1 MAINILD
8 SVIANRI
15 SAGEVVEKP
24 ASIVKELLD
33 NALDAG
39 ATEISIDI
47 VNGGIDLIAIRDNG
61 CGIEPDD
68 VKKAFLPHAT
78 SKISSLEDLDNIST
92 LGFRGEAL
100 ASIASVSQVTLIT
113 RTNDLDYASKI
124 SVNGGEFSEV
134 KATASQQGTYIEVR
148 NLFFNTPARRKFLR
162 RPKSEESEITNFITR
177 YILAHPSIKLK
188 YTANEKV
195 VFDNKGGSLLDAIT
209 CVYGLD
215 ITPHLEQINYE
226 SGYIKISGYVGKIS
240 YTKPNTTYQTL
251 LVNGRYVI
259 DENIS
264 KAVYSAYEE
273 FLMSRQ
279 FPFYVINL
287 TLPYDQVDVN
297 VHPNKLN
304 VKFAH
309 PSEMFDL
316 FYRAT
321 RQVIYN
327 TLNPISE
334 RIEYNPINN
343 NVPDNLDFS
352 IDVKKNI
359 DATTNE
365 ENNNSLASVESKQ
378 ATSGLKEYDY
388 SNIDFSNS
396 ITPSGAEVDIAPV
409 NSIYDDDIFNPNIR
423 LERFVGVKNAS
434 IFDNKE
440 LVSSEESSS
449 YQSINNFSDYKIIGE
464 IFNEFLILEKDDV
477 MLLVDFH
484 AGHER
489 LLYDKLVDKI
499 NNQSIDIQTLLVPYY
514 HQLNAQE
521 MEYISNLTDRLKIM
535 GFEVDQFGPN
545 EIRIGT
551 VPIILSDIN
560 LKNFVQDLLHDM
572 GNQKPKINDELDRML
587 MQKACKSAVKSGMA
601 LNQVQIT
608 ELLRRLDVNHPVL
621 LCPHGRPIVS
631 VVKRSQIEKW
641 FKRIV

>member
-39 ATEISIDI
+39 ATEINIDI
-47 VNGGIDLIAIRDNG
+47 INGGIDLIAIRDNG
-61 CGIEPDD
+61 CGIEPQDI
-68 VKKAFLPHAT
+68 KKAFLPHAT
-78 SKISSLEDLDNIST
+78 SKISKLEDLDNIAT

-100 ASIASVSQVTLIT
+100 ASISSVAQVTIVSKT
-113 RTNDLDYASKI
+113 KDIDYASKL
-124 SVNGGEFSEV
+124 SVNGGEFGEV
-134 KATASQQGTYIEVR
+134 KPTASQDGTYIEVR

-162 RPKSEESEITNFITR
+162 RPKSEESEITNYISR

-188 YTANEKV
+188 YTADDKTI
-195 VFDNKGGSLLDAIT
+195 FDNKGGSLLDAIT

-215 ITPHLEQINYE
+215 ITPHLEQIDYQDGNLT
-226 SGYIKISGYVGKIS
+226 ISGYVGKIS

-251 LVNGRYVI
+251 LVNGRYIV
-259 DENIS
+259 DENVS

-287 TLPYDQVDVN
+287 NLPYDQVDVN

-304 VKFAH
+304 VKFAN
-309 PSEMFDL
+309 PNQIFDI

-321 RQVIYN
+321 RQVIYKSI
-327 TLNPISE
+327 NPVSQ
-334 RIEYNPINN
+334 
-343 NVPDNLDFS
+343 NVSNQSIPHASN
-352 IDVKKNI
+352 IDVAHNVTAQNI
-359 DATTNE
+359 NDE
-365 ENNNSLASVESKQ
+365 I
-378 ATSGLKEYDY
+378 KEFDY
-388 SNIDFSNS
+388 SNDFKNA
-396 ITPSGAEVDIAPV
+396 ITPSSTEIEINPV
-409 NSIYDDDIFNPNIR
+409 NRIYHDDDPFQSTIR
-423 LERFVGVKNAS
+423 LERFVGIKNVS
-434 IFDNKE
+434 MFDSEPNTNPKTE
-440 LVSSEESSS
+440 LKSTDEHTS
-449 YQSINNFSDYKIIGE
+449 YQPINNFSDYNVVGE

-499 NNQSIDIQTLLVPYY
+499 NSQNIDIQALLVPYY

-521 MEYISNLTDRLKIM
+521 MDYILNLSDKLHHL
-535 GFEVDQFGPN
+535 GFDIEQFSPN
-545 EIRIGT
+545 EIRVTT

-560 LKNFVQDLLHDM
+560 LKEFVQDLLHDM
-572 GNQKPKINDELDRML
+572 ANQKPKLNDELDRRL
-587 MQKACKSAVKSGMA
+587 MQKACKSAVKAGMT
-601 LNQVQIT
+601 LNQAQIN
-608 ELLRRLDVNHPVL
+608 ELLRRLDINKPVL
-621 LCPHGRPIVS
+621 LCPHGRPIVT